1 MTTPTKPA
9 EFTPEGLPP
18 NTVSMLVPFW
28 NKRAVQTPRITLV
41 HTNGANGI
49 ATNQSSFN
57 WATFKPEE
65 NTLPHYQVQLD
76 GQAAK
81 YIPTN
86 RRGLD
91 NATVSSISDAFRTL
105 TAAQQAEILAH
116 GQVRNWSIGIETSD
130 LGYAPGKPGDESG
143 FTEEQIETLA
153 GILAY
158 DSILWHIPLAYPE
171 TWFGTGTAC
180 HTEPFEYPFWT
191 LFQGK
196 SCPGGKKKLLMKSR
210 VLPRAVEIK
219 AAWGGGEDTGHIDH
233 DNDHDH
239 DEEDDMAMPE
249 LVGFFTCPAAGGT
262 VCAVYRGGYKVHQ
275 DGSVLESAQA
285 LARLGGVDDVIKR
298 IDDVAIW
305 QALGPLLIPVAG
317 LDVYGSK
324 AA

>member
-1 MTTPTKPA
+1 M
-9 EFTPEGLPP
+9 
-18 NTVSMLVPFW
+18 
-28 NKRAVQTPRITLV
+28 
-41 HTNGANGI
+41 
-49 ATNQSSFN
+49 
-57 WATFKPEE
+57 
-65 NTLPHYQVQLD
+65 
-76 GQAAK
+76 
-81 YIPTN
+81 
-86 RRGLD
+86 
-91 NATVSSISDAFRTL
+91 FRTL

-158 DSILWHIPLAYPE
+158 DSILWDIPLAYPE

-233 DNDHDH
+233 DHDHDH

-262 VCAVYRGGYKVHQ
+262 CVLSTEAATRCTRTVPSWSQRRRWP
-275 DGSVLESAQA
+275 GSVASTTSSSGSTTWRSGRPSA
-285 LARLGGVDDVIKR
+285 RC
-298 IDDVAIW
+298 
-305 QALGPLLIPVAG
+305 
-317 LDVYGSK
+317 
-324 AA
+324 

>member
-1 MTTPTKPA
+1 MATPTKPA

-28 NKRAVQTPRITLV
+28 RDRAVQTPRITLV
-41 HTNGANGI
+41 HTNGASGI

-57 WATFKPEE
+57 WATAKPEH

-81 YIPTN
+81 YIPTD

-91 NATVSSISDAFRTL
+91 NATVDPSSDEFATL
-105 TAAQQAEILAH
+105 TAAQQASILAH

-130 LGYAPGKPGDESG
+130 LGYGPGKPGDESG

-158 DSILWHIPLAYPE
+158 ESILWGIPLAYPE
-171 TWFGTGTAC
+171 TWWGTGTAC
-180 HTEPFEYPFWT
+180 HTEPFDHPFWT
-191 LFQGK
+191 LFHK
-196 SCPGGKKKLLMKSR
+196 SCPGTKKKLLMVSR

-219 AAWGGGEDTGHIDH
+219 AAWGGGEHID
-233 DNDHDH
+233 DTDHTDH
-239 DEEDDMAMPE
+239 HPEEESDMTKPE
-249 LVGFFTCPAAGGT
+249 LVGFFTCPAAGGA
-262 VCAVYRGGYKVHQ
+262 VCAVFRGGYKVHQ
-275 DGSVLESAQA
+275 DGPVLASAQA
-285 LARLGGVDDVIKR
+285 LARLDGVDDAVKR
-298 IDDVAIW
+298 IDDLAMW

-317 LDVYGSK
+317 LDAYGSR